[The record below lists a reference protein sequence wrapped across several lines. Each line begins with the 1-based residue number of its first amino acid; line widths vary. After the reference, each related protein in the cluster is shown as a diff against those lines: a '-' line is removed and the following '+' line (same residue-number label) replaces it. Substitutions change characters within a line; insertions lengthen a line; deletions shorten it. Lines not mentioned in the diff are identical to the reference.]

1 MTLIFNKIRKLLHE
15 EYSFQ
20 YDQIQLDTDFEKELG
35 TDSREMLELI
45 NDFET
50 IFNIEISFDDI
61 DDFIFSGETIKVQ
74 DVVDYITK
82 KITDPEKL
90 HKNKL

>member
-1 MTLIFNKIRKLLHE
+1 MTLIFNRIRKLLHE

-50 IFNIEISFDDI
+50 IFDIEISFDDI
-61 DDFIFSGETIKVQ
+61 DDFIFSGKTIKIQNVI
-74 DVVDYITK
+74 DYIEK
-82 KITDPEKL
+82 KMIS
-90 HKNKL
+90 

>member
-1 MTLIFNKIRKLLHE
+1 MTLVFEKIRKLLHE

-20 YDQIQLDTDFEKELG
+20 YDQIQLATDFEKELG

-50 IFNIEISFDDI
+50 IFDIEISFDDI
-61 DDFIFSGETIKVQ
+61 DDFIYSGRTIKIQ
-74 DVVDYITK
+74 DVVSYIEK
-82 KITDPEKL
+82 KIIGREKL
-90 HKNKL
+90 DINEL

>member
-1 MTLIFNKIRKLLHE
+1 MTLIFNRIRKLLHE

-50 IFNIEISFDDI
+50 IFDIEISLDDI
-61 DDFIFSGETIKVQ
+61 DDFIFSGKTIKIQ
-74 DVVDYITK
+74 DVIDYIEK
-82 KITDPEKL
+82 KMIS
-90 HKNKL
+90 

>member
-1 MTLIFNKIRKLLHE
+1 MSLIFEKIRKLLHE
-15 EYSFQ
+15 EYNFH
-20 YDQIQLDTDFEKELG
+20 YDQIQLETDFEKELG

-61 DDFIFSGETIKVQ
+61 DNFLFSGKTIKVQ
-74 DVVDYITK
+74 DVVDYIGE
-82 KITDPEKL
+82 KITGPERL
-90 HKNKL
+90 ENNKL

>member
-1 MTLIFNKIRKLLHE
+1 MTLIFDKIRTLLHE

-35 TDSREMLELI
+35 SDSREMLELI

-50 IFNIEISFDDI
+50 LFDIEISLDDI
-61 DDFIFSGETIKVQ
+61 DDFIFSGKTIKIQ
-74 DVVDYITK
+74 DVIDYIEK
-82 KITDPEKL
+82 KITA
-90 HKNKL
+90 

>member
-1 MTLIFNKIRKLLHE
+1 MTFIFERIRKLLHE

-35 TDSREMLELI
+35 TDSREMIELI
-45 NDFET
+45 NDFEK

-61 DDFIFSGETIKVQ
+61 DDFIYSGKTIQIQ
-74 DVVDYITK
+74 DVVDYIEK
-82 KITDPEKL
+82 KCLD
-90 HKNKL
+90 

>member
-1 MTLIFNKIRKLLHE
+1 MTLIFDRIRTLLHE
-15 EYSFQ
+15 KYSFQ

-50 IFNIEISFDDI
+50 LFNIEISLDDI
-61 DDFIFSGETIKVQ
+61 DDFLFSGKTIKVR
-74 DVVDYITK
+74 DVVDYIGK
-82 KITDPEKL
+82 KI
-90 HKNKL
+90 

>member
-1 MTLIFNKIRKLLHE
+1 MSLIFDKIRKLLHE

-35 TDSREMLELI
+35 SDSREMLELI

-50 IFNIEISFDDI
+50 IFDIEISFDDI
-61 DDFIFSGETIKVQ
+61 DDFIFSGKTIKIQ
-74 DVVDYITK
+74 DVIDYIEK
-82 KITDPEKL
+82 KITG
-90 HKNKL
+90 

>member
-1 MTLIFNKIRKLLHE
+1 MTLIFEEIRTLLHE
-15 EYSFQ
+15 KYSFQ

-50 IFNIEISFDDI
+50 LFNIEISLDDI
-61 DDFIFSGETIKVQ
+61 DDFIFSGKTITIQ
-74 DVVDYITK
+74 DVVNYIGK
-82 KITDPEKL
+82 KI
-90 HKNKL
+90 

>member
-1 MTLIFNKIRKLLHE
+1 MTLIFDRIRKLLHE

-35 TDSREMLELI
+35 SDSREMLELI

-50 IFNIEISFDDI
+50 IFDIEISFDDI
-61 DDFIFSGETIKVQ
+61 DDFIFSGKTIKIQ
-74 DVVDYITK
+74 DVIDYIEK
-82 KITDPEKL
+82 KVTG
-90 HKNKL
+90 

>member
-1 MTLIFNKIRKLLHE
+1 MTLIFDRIRKLLHE

-50 IFNIEISFDDI
+50 LFDIEISFDDI
-61 DDFIFSGETIKVQ
+61 DDFIFSGKTITIQ
-74 DVVDYITK
+74 DVSKYIEK
-82 KITDPEKL
+82 KIMDRRKFDRNEL
-90 HKNKL
+90 

>member
-1 MTLIFNKIRKLLHE
+1 MTLVFNRIRKLLHE

-50 IFNIEISFDDI
+50 IFDIEISFDDI
-61 DDFIFSGETIKVQ
+61 DDFIFSGKTIKIQNV
-74 DVVDYITK
+74 IK
-82 KITDPEKL
+82 
-90 HKNKL
+90 

>member
-1 MTLIFNKIRKLLHE
+1 MTLVFNRIRKLLHE

-50 IFNIEISFDDI
+50 IFDIEISFDDI
-61 DDFIFSGETIKVQ
+61 DDFIFSGKTIKIQNVI
-74 DVVDYITK
+74 DYIEK
-82 KITDPEKL
+82 KMIS
-90 HKNKL
+90 

>member
-1 MTLIFNKIRKLLHE
+1 MTLIFDRIRKLLHE

-35 TDSREMLELI
+35 SDSREMLELI

-50 IFNIEISFDDI
+50 IFDIEISFDDI
-61 DDFIFSGETIKVQ
+61 DDFIFSGKTIKVQ
-74 DVVDYITK
+74 DVIDYIEK
-82 KITDPEKL
+82 KITGWKKL
-90 HKNKL
+90 DGNEL

>member
-1 MTLIFNKIRKLLHE
+1 MTLIFDRIRKLLHE

-35 TDSREMLELI
+35 SDSREMLELI

-50 IFNIEISFDDI
+50 IFEIEISFDDI
-61 DDFIFSGETIKVQ
+61 DDFIFSGKTIKVQ
-74 DVVDYITK
+74 DVIDYIEK
-82 KITDPEKL
+82 KITG
-90 HKNKL
+90 

>member
-1 MTLIFNKIRKLLHE
+1 MTLIFDRIRKLLHE

-35 TDSREMLELI
+35 SDSREMLELI

-50 IFNIEISFDDI
+50 IFDIEISFDDI
-61 DDFIFSGETIKVQ
+61 DDFIFSGKTIKIQ
-74 DVVDYITK
+74 DVIDYIEK
-82 KITDPEKL
+82 KMRS
-90 HKNKL
+90 

>member
-1 MTLIFNKIRKLLHE
+1 MTLIFKKIRKLLHE
-15 EYSFQ
+15 NYSFQ

-45 NDFET
+45 NDLEI

-61 DDFIFSGETIKVQ
+61 DDFIFSGKTIKVQ
-74 DVVDYITK
+74 DVVDYI
-82 KITDPEKL
+82 EKRI
-90 HKNKL
+90 

>member
-1 MTLIFNKIRKLLHE
+1 MTLLFDRIRKLLHE

-35 TDSREMLELI
+35 SDSREMLELI

-50 IFNIEISFDDI
+50 IFDIEISFDDI
-61 DDFIFSGETIKVQ
+61 DDFIFSGKTIKIQ
-74 DVVDYITK
+74 DVIDYIEK
-82 KITDPEKL
+82 KITG
-90 HKNKL
+90 